1 MITRKQARIL
11 LAMTAVGLAGCAVRP
26 RFMTMGN
33 AAPIVRARSASQG
46 EELPEQT
53 VVPALIA
60 RLSDPDPVVRL
71 SAHHALTKRTGKDF
85 GFVPWADQSERDKAI
100 ARWRKWWSERAAPAA
115 ASAAAARSPRIN

>member
-11 LAMTAVGLAGCAVRP
+11 LAMAAAVGLAGCAVRP
-26 RFMTMGN
+26 RFMTMGH

-71 SAHHALTKRTGKDF
+71 SAHHAPTKRTGKDF
-85 GFVPWADQSERDKAI
+85 GFVPWADEAERAKAI
-100 ARWRKWWSERAAPAA
+100 ARWRKWWTESGVPAP
-115 ASAAAARSPRIN
+115 AARSPRIN